1 MNILSSVKV
10 LHKTALFGSAKGVC
24 FGQQLDDTG
33 YFPSAAVV
41 PLETYLKCI
50 KTFHAQTSVCMYI
63 YWHGRVCLEP
73 RLRVWAQAAGAKG
86 ALCTCCRSRC
96 CISRLG
102 SCDGQ
107 WELMALVLRKTVSL
121 PSSFLFLTEPMAI
134 KNARPL
140 PGYWLYHGKCQMY
153 SSPTVQN
160 GNPSFLDY
168 QRLRALFHLLLVTF
182 FLVLSTH
189 PCLKR

>member
-1 MNILSSVKV
+1 
-10 LHKTALFGSAKGVC
+10 
-24 FGQQLDDTG
+24 
-33 YFPSAAVV
+33 
-41 PLETYLKCI
+41 
-50 KTFHAQTSVCMYI
+50 MYI

-153 SSPTVQN
+153 SYSSEWKSLLPGLSKIEGSVSPAI
-160 GNPSFLDY
+160 G
-168 QRLRALFHLLLVTF
+168 HF
-182 FLVLSTH
+182 F
-189 PCLKR
+189 PCLVHPPLFKKIKSH